1 MTAPEDSTTKPS
13 ATTVATGA
21 RASPTIF
28 GLRLTP
34 TQTTFFGLFLP
45 LFALTSLVGWQF
57 LALERTNQH
66 RILQADVQNRM
77 AFQVHTIQQTFN
89 TILSDLLFIS
99 DLDELHRVLD
109 DDNPAAKA
117 ADKAILA
124 TDLQRFS
131 SCKGMYDQVRYLD
144 ETGME
149 VVRINFND
157 GHPGIVPEQELQNK
171 ANHSHFRE
179 ISQLSQGSIFV
190 SPLDLHIERDQ
201 IERPFKPMIRFAT
214 PVFDRTGRQ
223 RGIVV
228 LNYLAASLLADF
240 KAVATDMP
248 GATYLLN
255 QDGYWLA
262 HPDPTQEW
270 GFMDPK
276 RLGATFANAF
286 PEAWHRIQ
294 GQLQGQF
301 DTPQGT
307 FTFATLLPLKPAPS
321 ARPIVSLTT
330 ANASTAQADRYRW
343 IAVSF
348 LPAGHLIPTVR
359 KTQYWLFGFYGGI
372 VWVFGIGAW
381 LLALS
386 RRRLQDSVTT
396 LNTKVQELE
405 DTRHELVQNEKMASL
420 GRMVA
425 GFAHEINTPIGIAV
439 GAASHMSMA
448 VKEIGTQLQAEEV
461 REEDLTANLD
471 AIHTAAD
478 LTLSNLQ
485 RAARLVQS
493 FKRTSADQ
501 ASEQARCFTVAE
513 MVDDVLNSLGNIFKH
528 TAIRFAVD
536 CPPDLVIYGKPGVY
550 AQILTNLLLNSHIHA
565 FAEGSEPGIIRIWV
579 RQLLEKWL
587 WLIFEDDGR
596 GMDETT
602 RQRVFEP
609 FFSTRRQHGGT
620 GLGLYICHNLVTNEL
635 KGTIDCQSH
644 LGQGTRWIIEHRLS
658 DSASEEEPI

>member
-1 MTAPEDSTTKPS
+1 MTAPKDSTATI
-13 ATTVATGA
+13 TTVAVSA
-21 RASPTIF
+21 HAPQSVFR
-28 GLRLTP
+28 LRLTP
-34 TQTTFFGLFLP
+34 TQMTFLGLFLP
-45 LFALTSLVGWQF
+45 LFALTSLIGWQF
-57 LALERTNQH
+57 LERERTNQH

-77 AFQVHTIQQTFN
+77 AFQIHTIQQTFN

-99 DLDELHRVLD
+99 DLDGLHRLLD
-109 DDNPAAKA
+109 DDNPNARAAN
-117 ADKAILA
+117 KAILT

-157 GHPGIVPEQELQNK
+157 GHPGIVPDQELQNK
-171 ANHSHFRE
+171 ANHSYFRE
-179 ISQLSQGSIFV
+179 ISQLPQGGIFV
-190 SPLDLHIERDQ
+190 SPLDLNIENDR
-201 IERPFKPMIRFAT
+201 IERPLKPMIRFAA
-214 PVFDRTGRQ
+214 PVFNHAGQR
-223 RGIVV
+223 RGIVI

-240 KAVATDMP
+240 KVMVADMP
-248 GATYLLN
+248 GETYLLN
-255 QDGYWLA
+255 QNGYWLA

-270 GFMDPK
+270 GFMDEK
-276 RLGATFANAF
+276 RSGATFAKAF
-286 PEAWHRIQ
+286 PEAWRHIQ
-294 GQLQGQF
+294 SQRQGQF
-301 DTPQGT
+301 DTPRGV
-307 FTFATLLPLKPAPS
+307 FTFATLLPLMPVFPS
-321 ARPIVSLTT
+321 RPNLVALST
-330 ANASTAQADRYRW
+330 AGSSMAQADSYRW

-348 LPAGHLIPTVR
+348 LPADHLLPTVR

-372 VWVFGIGAW
+372 VLVFGIGAW

-386 RRRLQDSVTT
+386 RRRLQDSVST

-405 DTRHELVQNEKMASL
+405 DTRHELVQSEKMVSL

-425 GFAHEINTPIGIAV
+425 GFAHELNTPIGIAV
-439 GAASHMSMA
+439 GAASHMSMV
-448 VKEIGTQLQAEEV
+448 VKEIETQIQAEEV

-471 AIHTAAD
+471 AIHIAAD

-485 RAARLVQS
+485 RAARLMQS

-501 ASEQARCFTVAE
+501 TSEQARRFAVAE
-513 MVDDVLNSLGNIFKH
+513 MVDDVLNSLCNTFKH

-550 AQILTNLLLNSHIHA
+550 VQILTNLLINSHIHA

-587 WLIFEDDGR
+587 WLIFEDNGR

-602 RQRVFEP
+602 QQRVFEP

-620 GLGLYICHNLVTNEL
+620 GLGLYICHNLVTSEL
-635 KGTIDCQSH
+635 KGTIECQSH
-644 LGQGTRWIIEHRLS
+644 PGKGTRWIIEHRLS
-658 DSASEEEPI
+658 DSAFEEESI